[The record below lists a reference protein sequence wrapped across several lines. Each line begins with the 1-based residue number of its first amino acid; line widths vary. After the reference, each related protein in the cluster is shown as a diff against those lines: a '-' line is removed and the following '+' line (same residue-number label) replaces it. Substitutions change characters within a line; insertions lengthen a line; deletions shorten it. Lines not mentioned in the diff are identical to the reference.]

1 MFDEMMDIERDEA
14 VMVENGLRKAGCNLH
29 GISHLVMIE

>member
-14 VMVENGLRKAGCNLH
+14 VMVENGLRKAGDRK
-29 GISHLVMIE
+29 SVV